1 MSDTSDALKR
11 WQDFCQNLSQIGE
24 QVLTYE
30 ASPREQAE
38 GMRYLTRLM
47 RISLEMFLESNNPDY
62 PEFYAASHETAK
74 IGADNPDNYYLNA
87 TITGDRQYRIYG
99 RRGSVPILSFATKAN
114 RYAVDGTMASTGE
127 LDVRQMELDADGGFE
142 IIVSRE
148 KPDNVKNWLPLE
160 EDTSMVLVRQTFFV
174 KGQEEP
180 AEVAIEAINPA
191 EHDSAI
197 TLDEVSSAL
206 QQSCNFIGGTAAL
219 FIHWAETFK
228 AGHFNTL
235 DTVDQSMFFRAGGDP
250 MIHYLHGWWEL
261 EDGEALEITTNI
273 ADCEGWNF
281 QLNNIWMESLEYRYH
296 PIHTNNALCDY
307 NEDGTVTIVVS
318 DKNPGYGNWL
328 KTCGHRRGTM
338 LFRWTGADEHPVPQ
352 TRVVKIND

>member
-24 QVLTYE
+24 QVLIYE

-87 TITGDRQYRIYG
+87 TITGDRQYRING

-160 EDTSMVLVRQTFFV
+160 EDTSMVLVRQTFLL
-174 KGQEEP
+174 KGRRSRQR
-180 AEVAIEAINPA
+180 
-191 EHDSAI
+191 
-197 TLDEVSSAL
+197 L
-206 QQSCNFIGGTAAL
+206 
-219 FIHWAETFK
+219 
-228 AGHFNTL
+228 
-235 DTVDQSMFFRAGGDP
+235 R
-250 MIHYLHGWWEL
+250 
-261 EDGEALEITTNI
+261 
-273 ADCEGWNF
+273 
-281 QLNNIWMESLEYRYH
+281 
-296 PIHTNNALCDY
+296 
-307 NEDGTVTIVVS
+307 
-318 DKNPGYGNWL
+318 L
-328 KTCGHRRGTM
+328 K
-338 LFRWTGADEHPVPQ
+338 P
-352 TRVVKIND
+352 